1 MELWVNPGLTRC
13 THGYVSFAAKPQPN
27 RRIIGKTMT
36 APRRQRKLRLVGLG
50 TGLLAAAAAIGGLA
64 APAAIRAATTELI
77 VVDRNSGI
85 AIGGFDPVAYFIDG
99 VAMPGKGDFEASF
112 AGAVWRFR
120 NEGNRGAFLADP
132 DTYLPRFG
140 GYDPTGVARGAAV
153 PGDPRLC
160 KGGAS
165 IFFIGLKPGTCL
177 RATPR
182 PSSPPPICD
191 GHPFSG
197 PCRRRRRQMMGDRP
211 LSSIRF
217 DGSPQAMKAG
227 IRKFSAIWP

>member
-1 MELWVNPGLTRC
+1 
-13 THGYVSFAAKPQPN
+13 
-27 RRIIGKTMT
+27 MT
-36 APRRQRKLRLVGLG
+36 APRRQRKLRLVGLC

-77 VVDRNSGI
+77 VVDRSSGI

-153 PGDPRLC
+153 PGDPRLWLVQ
-160 KGGAS
+160 GRRLYLFYRAEARDLFAGDAEAV
-165 IFFIGLKPGTCL
+165 IAAADL
-177 RATPR
+177 RW
-182 PSSPPPICD
+182 PSVQRTLSP
-191 GHPFSG
+191 
-197 PCRRRRRQMMGDRP
+197 
-211 LSSIRF
+211 
-217 DGSPQAMKAG
+217 
-227 IRKFSAIWP
+227 

>member
-1 MELWVNPGLTRC
+1 MEFEWVNPGLTRC

-50 TGLLAAAAAIGGLA
+50 PGLLAAAAAIGGLA

-85 AIGGFDPVAYFIDG
+85 AIGGFDPVAYFIDR

-140 GYDPTGVARGAAV
+140 GYDPTRVARGAAV
-153 PGDPRLC
+153 PGDPRLWVVQGRRLYLFC
-160 KGGAS
+160 TAEARDLFAGDAEAV
-165 IFFIGLKPGTCL
+165 IAAADQ
-177 RATPR
+177 RW
-182 PSSPPPICD
+182 PSVQRTLSP
-191 GHPFSG
+191 
-197 PCRRRRRQMMGDRP
+197 
-211 LSSIRF
+211 
-217 DGSPQAMKAG
+217 
-227 IRKFSAIWP
+227 

>member
-1 MELWVNPGLTRC
+1 MEFEWVNPGLTRC

-153 PGDPRLC
+153 PGDPRLWVVQGRRLYLFC
-160 KGGAS
+160 TAEARDLFAGDAEAV
-165 IFFIGLKPGTCL
+165 IAAADQ
-177 RATPR
+177 RW
-182 PSSPPPICD
+182 PSVQRTLSP
-191 GHPFSG
+191 
-197 PCRRRRRQMMGDRP
+197 
-211 LSSIRF
+211 
-217 DGSPQAMKAG
+217 
-227 IRKFSAIWP
+227 

>member
-1 MELWVNPGLTRC
+1 MEFEWVNPGLTRC

-36 APRRQRKLRLVGLG
+36 TPRRQRKLRLVGLG

-77 VVDRNSGI
+77 VVDRSSGI

-153 PGDPRLC
+153 PGDPRLWLVQ
-160 KGGAS
+160 GRRLYLFYRAEARDLFAGDAEAV
-165 IFFIGLKPGTCL
+165 IAAADL
-177 RATPR
+177 RW
-182 PSSPPPICD
+182 PSVQRTLSP
-191 GHPFSG
+191 
-197 PCRRRRRQMMGDRP
+197 
-211 LSSIRF
+211 
-217 DGSPQAMKAG
+217 
-227 IRKFSAIWP
+227 

>member
-1 MELWVNPGLTRC
+1 MEFEWVNPGLTRC

-27 RRIIGKTMT
+27 RRMIGKTMT
-36 APRRQRKLRLVGLG
+36 TPRRQRKLRLVGLG

-77 VVDRNSGI
+77 VVDRSSGI

-153 PGDPRLC
+153 PGDPRLWVMQ
-160 KGGAS
+160 GRRLYLFYTAEARDLFAGDAEAV
-165 IFFIGLKPGTCL
+165 IAAADL
-177 RATPR
+177 RW
-182 PSSPPPICD
+182 PSVQRTLSP
-191 GHPFSG
+191 
-197 PCRRRRRQMMGDRP
+197 
-211 LSSIRF
+211 
-217 DGSPQAMKAG
+217 
-227 IRKFSAIWP
+227 

>member
-1 MELWVNPGLTRC
+1 MEFEWVNPGLTRC

-36 APRRQRKLRLVGLG
+36 TPRRQRKLRLVGLG

-153 PGDPRLC
+153 PGDPRLWVMQ
-160 KGGAS
+160 GRRLYLFYTAEARDLFAGDAEAV
-165 IFFIGLKPGTCL
+165 IAAADL
-177 RATPR
+177 RW
-182 PSSPPPICD
+182 PSVQRTLSP
-191 GHPFSG
+191 
-197 PCRRRRRQMMGDRP
+197 
-211 LSSIRF
+211 
-217 DGSPQAMKAG
+217 
-227 IRKFSAIWP
+227 

>member
-1 MELWVNPGLTRC
+1 MEFEWVNPGLTRC

-36 APRRQRKLRLVGLG
+36 TPRRQRKLRLVGLG

-77 VVDRNSGI
+77 VVDRSSGI

-153 PGDPRLC
+153 PGDPRLWLVQ
-160 KGGAS
+160 GRRLYLFYRAEARDMFAGDAEAV
-165 IFFIGLKPGTCL
+165 IAAADL
-177 RATPR
+177 RW
-182 PSSPPPICD
+182 PSVQRTLSP
-191 GHPFSG
+191 
-197 PCRRRRRQMMGDRP
+197 
-211 LSSIRF
+211 
-217 DGSPQAMKAG
+217 
-227 IRKFSAIWP
+227 

>member
-1 MELWVNPGLTRC
+1 MEFEWVNPGLTRC

-36 APRRQRKLRLVGLG
+36 TPRRQRKLRLVGLG
-50 TGLLAAAAAIGGLA
+50 TGLRAAAAANGGLA

-153 PGDPRLC
+153 PGDPRLWVMQ
-160 KGGAS
+160 GRRLYLFYTAEARDLFAGDAEAV
-165 IFFIGLKPGTCL
+165 IAAADQ
-177 RATPR
+177 RW
-182 PSSPPPICD
+182 PSVQRTLSP
-191 GHPFSG
+191 
-197 PCRRRRRQMMGDRP
+197 
-211 LSSIRF
+211 
-217 DGSPQAMKAG
+217 
-227 IRKFSAIWP
+227 

>member
-1 MELWVNPGLTRC
+1 MEFEWVNPGLTRC

-36 APRRQRKLRLVGLG
+36 TPRRQRKLRLVGLG

-153 PGDPRLC
+153 PGDPRLWLVQ
-160 KGGAS
+160 GRRLYLFYRAEARDLFAGDAEAV
-165 IFFIGLKPGTCL
+165 IAAADL
-177 RATPR
+177 RW
-182 PSSPPPICD
+182 PSVQRTLSP
-191 GHPFSG
+191 
-197 PCRRRRRQMMGDRP
+197 
-211 LSSIRF
+211 
-217 DGSPQAMKAG
+217 
-227 IRKFSAIWP
+227 

>member
-1 MELWVNPGLTRC
+1 MEFEWVNPGLTRC

-36 APRRQRKLRLVGLG
+36 APRRQRKLRLIGLG
-50 TGLLAAAAAIGGLA
+50 TGLLAAAVAAGLIGVD
-64 APAAIRAATTELI
+64 AIRAATTELI

-99 VAMPGKGDFEASF
+99 VATPGKGDFEVSF

-140 GYDPTGVARGAAV
+140 GYDPTGVARGVAV
-153 PGDPRLC
+153 PGDPRLWVV
-160 KGGAS
+160 KGQRLYL
-165 IFFIGLKPGTCL
+165 FFAVAARDLFTGDAEPVI
-177 RATPR
+177 AAADQAW
-182 PSSPPPICD
+182 PSVQRTLSP
-191 GHPFSG
+191 
-197 PCRRRRRQMMGDRP
+197 
-211 LSSIRF
+211 
-217 DGSPQAMKAG
+217 
-227 IRKFSAIWP
+227 

>member
-1 MELWVNPGLTRC
+1 MEFEWVNPGLTRC

-36 APRRQRKLRLVGLG
+36 APRRQRKFRLVGLG
-50 TGLLAAAAAIGGLA
+50 SGLLAAAAAIGGLA

-99 VAMPGKGDFEASF
+99 VAKPGKSDFEASF

-120 NEGNRGAFLADP
+120 NDGNRGAFLADP

-153 PGDPRLC
+153 PGDPRLWAVE
-160 KGGAS
+160 GRRLYLFYTVEARDLFAGDAES
-165 IFFIGLKPGTCL
+165 VIAAADQ
-177 RATPR
+177 RW
-182 PSSPPPICD
+182 PSVQRTLSP
-191 GHPFSG
+191 
-197 PCRRRRRQMMGDRP
+197 
-211 LSSIRF
+211 
-217 DGSPQAMKAG
+217 
-227 IRKFSAIWP
+227 

>member
-1 MELWVNPGLTRC
+1 MEFEWVNPGLTRC

-36 APRRQRKLRLVGLG
+36 TPRRQRKLRLVGLG

-153 PGDPRLC
+153 PGDPRLWLVQ
-160 KGGAS
+160 GRRLYL
-165 IFFIGLKPGTCL
+165 FY
-177 RATPR
+177 RAEAR
-182 PSSPPPICD
+182 DLFAGDAEAVIAAADQRWPSVQRTLSP
-191 GHPFSG
+191 
-197 PCRRRRRQMMGDRP
+197 
-211 LSSIRF
+211 
-217 DGSPQAMKAG
+217 
-227 IRKFSAIWP
+227 

>member
-1 MELWVNPGLTRC
+1 MEFEWVNPGLTRC

-153 PGDPRLC
+153 PGDPRLWLVQ
-160 KGGAS
+160 GRRLYLFYRAEARDLFAGDAEAV
-165 IFFIGLKPGTCL
+165 IAAADL
-177 RATPR
+177 RW
-182 PSSPPPICD
+182 PSVQRTLSP
-191 GHPFSG
+191 
-197 PCRRRRRQMMGDRP
+197 
-211 LSSIRF
+211 
-217 DGSPQAMKAG
+217 
-227 IRKFSAIWP
+227 

>member
-1 MELWVNPGLTRC
+1 MEFEWVNPGLTRC

-36 APRRQRKLRLVGLG
+36 TPRRQRKLRLVGLG

-153 PGDPRLC
+153 PGDPRLWVMQ
-160 KGGAS
+160 GRRLYLFYRAEARDLFAGDAEAV
-165 IFFIGLKPGTCL
+165 IAAADL
-177 RATPR
+177 RW
-182 PSSPPPICD
+182 PSVQRTLSP
-191 GHPFSG
+191 
-197 PCRRRRRQMMGDRP
+197 
-211 LSSIRF
+211 
-217 DGSPQAMKAG
+217 
-227 IRKFSAIWP
+227 

>member
-1 MELWVNPGLTRC
+1 MEFEWVNPGLTRC

-153 PGDPRLC
+153 PGDPRLWVVQ
-160 KGGAS
+160 GRRLYLFLTAEARDLFAGDAEAV
-165 IFFIGLKPGTCL
+165 IAAADQ
-177 RATPR
+177 RW
-182 PSSPPPICD
+182 PSVQRTLSP
-191 GHPFSG
+191 
-197 PCRRRRRQMMGDRP
+197 
-211 LSSIRF
+211 
-217 DGSPQAMKAG
+217 
-227 IRKFSAIWP
+227 